1 MLRIPRMKINQ
12 AKAAAVEGIYD
23 LGKPISYFFTILTFQ
38 GDVEEI
44 PPTLQAPLTFSM
56 K

>member
-1 MLRIPRMKINQ
+1 MKINQ
-12 AKAAAVEGIYD
+12 AKAADVEGIHD
-23 LGKPISYFFTILTFQ
+23 LGKPISYFFAILTFQ

-44 PPTLQAPLTFSM
+44 QPTLRAPLTLSM

>member
-1 MLRIPRMKINQ
+1 MKINQ
-12 AKAAAVEGIYD
+12 AKAAAVEGIHD
-23 LGKPISYFFTILTFQ
+23 LGKPISCFFATLPFQ

-44 PPTLQAPLTFSM
+44 PPTLRAPLTSSM